1 VCTRR
6 GVALTRI
13 TRTHHCGRSHRAIVS
28 SCPPKCRLGIR
39 HCRGL
44 PWAALQ
50 RDGTGWRRRRTF
62 SIALSAM
69 APHAAVRTPLL
80 PKSLAMLRATLLAA
94 AAVAGVVTWRR
105 RGLNLPPRFV
115 PKAISTPVK
124 QLPPALRPTEDVAAE
139 DSDARASAS
148 ASAPST
154 SAPSDALEAD
164 AASKPAA
171 AAAAARAPL
180 VQWPDDR
187 GGDATPAAPRVGQ
200 DPPPLSDETQVGVVH
215 LSQSPGG
222 DARLPRSIEL
232 GGRAVGGQGAAAS
245 S

>member
-1 VCTRR
+1 
-6 GVALTRI
+6 
-13 TRTHHCGRSHRAIVS
+13 
-28 SCPPKCRLGIR
+28 
-39 HCRGL
+39 
-44 PWAALQ
+44 
-50 RDGTGWRRRRTF
+50 
-62 SIALSAM
+62 
-69 APHAAVRTPLL
+69 
-80 PKSLAMLRATLLAA
+80 MLRATLLAA

-171 AAAAARAPL
+171 AAAAAAAARAPA
-180 VQWPDDR
+180 VRWPDDR

-215 LSQSPGG
+215 LSRSPAPSSGLSG
-222 DARLPRSIEL
+222 TGSSMGASCDGVVAVLTDE
-232 GGRAVGGQGAAAS
+232 GRARRS
-245 S
+245 